1 MGYKFKSGITRN
13 ANQNEVADYWEVE
26 CLKRAD
32 HSASVLDVRKER
44 GISDDIQETDDDD
57 IVDIKLEDEDQTATE
72 ELIRRISGCNGRY
85 PFNLIGPGH
94 NLVFTPLENQEE
106 FGYLFLLAATRSN
119 MRSDKVHDGID
130 GTHLFEEIC
139 ALALRRFLGQRS
151 KSIVFGTG
159 SDGGFVAS
167 LEMLRKELREVT
179 LHPPL
184 KSDTYPP
191 QDDKL
196 DVVAWIPFTDDLPSK
211 LMCFAQ
217 SKTGTGWQKYTTQ
230 LTIEGFVTRWF
241 SRQPAIKPIPTFMIT
256 DSVIVGDFHHRAT
269 PNLLFDRCRIA
280 EYMDFTGE
288 EELFSRVIKWTK
300 AALFHHNIS
309 V

>member
-1 MGYKFKSGITRN
+1 MGYKFKSGITRD
-13 ANQNEVADYWEVE
+13 ANQNEVADYWEIE

-32 HSASVLDVRKER
+32 RSASVLDVRKER
-44 GISDDIQETDDDD
+44 GIADDIQETDDDD
-57 IVDIKLEDEDQTATE
+57 IVEIKLEDADQTATE
-72 ELIRRISGCNGRY
+72 ELIRRIRGCNGRY
-85 PFNLIGPGH
+85 PFNLVSPGH
-94 NLVFTPLENQEE
+94 NLVFAPLNDQEE

-119 MRSDKVHDGID
+119 MRDDKVHDGID
-130 GTHLFEEIC
+130 GTHLFEEVC
-139 ALALRRFLGQRS
+139 ALALRRFLGKRS
-151 KSIVFGTG
+151 KAIVFGTG
-159 SDGGFVAS
+159 SGGGFVAS
-167 LEMLRKELREVT
+167 LEILRKELREVT

-184 KSDTYPP
+184 NSDTYPP

-196 DVVAWIPFTDDLPSK
+196 DVVAWIPFTDELPSK

-217 SKTGTGWQKYTTQ
+217 SKTGTSWQKYTTQ

-241 SRQPAIKPIPTFMIT
+241 SRQPAIKPIPTFMIA

-280 EYMDFTGE
+280 EYMDFTE
-288 EELFSRVIKWTK
+288 EDELFSRVIKWTK
-300 AALFHHNIS
+300 AALSHHNIS